1 MKTQVIQLEP
11 YDDVISVR
19 DKMSWAKTDRIL
31 LVIPRRSKILA
42 RILDMR
48 LLQRHADLVG
58 AQLAI
63 VTRNIRLRLIAK
75 EMEIPVF
82 SRLSTAK
89 RKNWQAPHPPHMV
102 YQHNERPDLR
112 QMRGDLTHLNA
123 GWQDRPVYR
132 FLFFT
137 LAVLAILAVLLTF
150 FPSAVIQLAPSTRL
164 QTLTF
169 KASAS
174 SGFTAVNL
182 AGNLPSR
189 STSVIIEHTRSVPA
203 TGLIAIPHTRAVG
216 TAQFRNLTTVPV
228 GITAGTVIST
238 QTHPMVRFVTTTTG
252 QVAAGVGKTVDL
264 PVMAVEAGSRGNLP
278 VDSLVAIQGDLG
290 TRLAVTNSK
299 LTTGGSDQTAAI
311 QTAFDRMTLHA
322 SLMADI
328 LDECKKELQQ
338 TLLPGDI
345 FFPGS
350 LAGSQ
355 VLAETYFP
363 AEGQAGDTL
372 SLTLRLKCQAQFA
385 RSEDVSK
392 LIEMLLNVNMPEGYI
407 PVSGGLVVQ
416 PTSAPVTDSEGITRW
431 DQQVQRL
438 LQVRLEPLNVEQIV
452 LGHHPAVAVRLLN
465 RSLPL
470 AGSPVIQVFPGWW
483 PWLPL
488 IPFRITVYTVP

>member
-1 MKTQVIQLEP
+1 MKTQVIQLET

-58 AQLAI
+58 AQLAV
-63 VTRNIRLRLIAK
+63 VTRNVRLRLIAK
-75 EMEIPVF
+75 ELGIPVF

-89 RKNWQAPHPPHMV
+89 RKNWPELRPPYKEHR
-102 YQHNERPDLR
+102 HNENPDLR
-112 QMRGDLTHLNA
+112 QMRRELTSPNA

-132 FLFFT
+132 FLVFT
-137 LAVLAILAVLLTF
+137 LAVLAILAVPLTF
-150 FPSAVIQLAPSTRL
+150 FPSAVIQVAPSTRL

-174 SGFTAVNL
+174 SVFTAVNL
-182 AGNLPSR
+182 AGNLPAR
-189 STSVIIEHTRSVPA
+189 STSVIIEHTRSAPA
-203 TGLIAIPHTRAVG
+203 TGLIAIPHTRADG
-216 TAQFRNLTTVPV
+216 TAQFRNLTTAP
-228 GITAGTVIST
+228 IDIPAGTVIST
-238 QTHPMVRFVTTTTG
+238 LTHPVVRFVTSGTG

-264 PVMAVEAGSRGNLP
+264 PIWAVEAGSSANLP
-278 VDSLVAIQGDLG
+278 VDSLLAIQGDLG
-290 TRLAVTNSK
+290 TSLAVTNSK
-299 LTTGGSDQTAAI
+299 PTTGGSDQTAAI
-311 QTAFDRMTLHA
+311 QTAFDRITLHA
-322 SLMADI
+322 ELMADI
-328 LDECKKELQQ
+328 LEECQSELQQ
-338 TLLPGDI
+338 TLMPGDI

-355 VLAETYFP
+355 VLSETYFP
-363 AEGQAGDTL
+363 ADGQAGDTL
-372 SLTLRLKCQAQFA
+372 SITLRLKCQAQFTRA
-385 RSEDVSK
+385 EDINK
-392 LIEMLLNVNMPEGYI
+392 LAVMLLNVNMPEGYI

-416 PTSAPVTDSEGITRW
+416 PVSAPVTDSEGFTRW

-438 LQVRLEPLNVEQIV
+438 LQARLDPLNVEQIV
-452 LGHHPAVAVRLLN
+452 LGHRPAVAVRLLN

-470 AGSPVIQVFPGWW
+470 AGSPVIQIVPGWW

-488 IPFRITVYTVP
+488 IPFRITLSTAP